1 MNTPIQ
7 PLTPEVLR
15 DMILQCLEDFEL
27 LMPLSTDRNEA
38 APRLPAEPEHNED
51 PPTLITEELGSLIKR
66 LRKLEPEKQR
76 QIAKGLGFHA
86 LDDVVGFIHRLM
98 KAIKGK

>member
-1 MNTPIQ
+1 MKETAK
-7 PLTPEVLR
+7 PLTAEMLR
-15 DMILQCLEDFEL
+15 GMILQVLEDFEL

-51 PPTLITEELGSLIKR
+51 PPNLITEELGSLINR
-66 LRKLEPEKQR
+66 LKKLEPEKQR
-76 QIAKGLGFHA
+76 RIAKGLGFHA
-86 LDDVVGFIHRLM
+86 LDDVVAFIHRLM